1 MARIDI
7 VCPNC
12 RQVNRRG
19 VDFWGR
25 LLDPR
30 QPKLCTLC
38 GTDLH
43 TGKRSKGGLLL
54 AVLGYGA
61 SYFLH
66 ALVGAG
72 LAMMVFMGILLSCQE
87 FFAAHSSWS
96 QVMGIV
102 AMGVGALVGL
112 LQARSAQKKGELHT
126 HAQATKLHH
135 KGAKH

>member
-43 TGKRSKGGLLL
+43 TGNVEEGKS
-54 AVLGYGA
+54 VP
-61 SYFLH
+61 
-66 ALVGAG
+66 
-72 LAMMVFMGILLSCQE
+72 I
-87 FFAAHSSWS
+87 
-96 QVMGIV
+96 
-102 AMGVGALVGL
+102 
-112 LQARSAQKKGELHT
+112 ARVNVSLPI
-126 HAQATKLHH
+126 
-135 KGAKH
+135 